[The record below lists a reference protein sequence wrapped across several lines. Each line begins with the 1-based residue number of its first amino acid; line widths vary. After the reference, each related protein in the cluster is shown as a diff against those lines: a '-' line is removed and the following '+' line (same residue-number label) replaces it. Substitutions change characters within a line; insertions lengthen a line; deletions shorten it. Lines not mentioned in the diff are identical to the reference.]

1 MPNFSVRY
9 FLDTLSACSPAADK
23 FTISL
28 TRSAKSGLLR
38 LKMTE
43 SQHITQVII
52 QVEQPGRKL
61 DMPAVRSLLEDTGV
75 ELDGNYGPILVND
88 KLGRYVVRGKAT
100 SEARAKAEQIPG
112 VRFFADIQQ
121 KPISGQKPSRKK

>member
-1 MPNFSVRY
+1 M
-9 FLDTLSACSPAADK
+9 
-23 FTISL
+23 I
-28 TRSAKSGLLR
+28 
-38 LKMTE
+38 E
-43 SQHITQVII
+43 SKHTTHVII

-61 DMPAVRSLLEDTGV
+61 DMPAVRSLLEGTGV

-100 SEARAKAEQIPG
+100 SEARTKAERIPG

-121 KPISGQKPSRKK
+121 KPISR

>member
-1 MPNFSVRY
+1 M
-9 FLDTLSACSPAADK
+9 
-23 FTISL
+23 I
-28 TRSAKSGLLR
+28 
-38 LKMTE
+38 E
-43 SQHITQVII
+43 SQHITHVII

-61 DMPAVRSLLEDTGV
+61 DMPAVRSLLEGTGV

-100 SEARAKAEQIPG
+100 SEARAKAERIQG

-121 KPISGQKPSRKK
+121 RPISS